1 MNTKERLLEAKK
13 RGISLKMIAIHTEIN
28 INTIYSYNCGKTRLS
43 KEKEEKINKFLD
55 EVLN

>member
-1 MNTKERLLEAKK
+1 MNTKERLLEAK
-13 RGISLKMIAIHTEIN
+13 RSGISLKMISIYTEIN
-28 INTIYSYNCGKTRLS
+28 INTIYSYTCGKTRLS